1 MYCVFLFRYLTER
14 EKKLQVRKQQFSE
27 IMSRKTKLKTWRQK
41 IMEEELKLKADI
53 RKVLDRGGE
62 LKIDETYGRGN
73 E

>member
-1 MYCVFLFRYLTER
+1 
-14 EKKLQVRKQQFSE
+14 
-27 IMSRKTKLKTWRQK
+27 MSRKTKLKTWRQK